1 MCFRIEAGSRQ
12 HLKNESLVQN
22 KEVFE
27 VQQDPLPLH
36 TDTHMQENGCRI
48 LLRFSFF
55 AHFSLTI
62 GPNYIPCCCE
72 SFIFKQGEYS
82 RTGTRYY

>member
-1 MCFRIEAGSRQ
+1 M
-12 HLKNESLVQN
+12 QN

-48 LLRFSFF
+48 LLRFSFLSC
-55 AHFSLTI
+55 FSLTI
-62 GPNYIPCCCE
+62 GPNYTTMLLVDL
-72 SFIFKQGEYS
+72 YS
-82 RTGTRYY
+82 SKENIHALVLVITDDQTDFSLKFHK